1 MNAKT
6 EDKGPDYKDTSDG
19 HPEMPL
25 VEHLLELRNRLLKMV
40 LAVVICFA
48 AIYPFANELYLW
60 LSEPIRSLLPI
71 GQTMIATDITSPF
84 FAPLKLAL
92 FLSVFAAIP
101 IILYQLWS
109 FVAPGLY
116 AHEKRL
122 AFPLLFTSVILFYL
136 GAAFA
141 YYVVFPLVFGFFTAI
156 GPEGIVELPDISS
169 YLNFVLKM
177 FFAFGIAFEIPIAT
191 ILLILSGATTPAD
204 LAAKRPYVVVGC
216 FVIGMMLTPPDII
229 SQTLL
234 AVPMWILFELGILF
248 GRLAVREVSEP
259 EADEPS
265 SE

>member
-1 MNAKT
+1 MT
-6 EDKGPDYKDTSDG
+6 SQQDHQTRTSDG
-19 HPEMPL
+19 RTQQEMPL
-25 VEHLLELRNRLLKMV
+25 IEHLLELRNRLLKMV

-60 LSEPIRSLLPI
+60 VSEPLRSLLPT

-92 FLSVFAAIP
+92 VLAVFVAIP

-109 FVAPGLY
+109 FIAPGLY
-116 AHEKRL
+116 AHEKKL
-122 AFPLLFTSVILFYL
+122 AFPLLFTSIILFYL

-141 YYVVFPLVFGFFTAI
+141 YYVVFPLVFGFFTAV

-177 FFAFGIAFEIPIAT
+177 FFAFGVAFEIPIAT
-191 ILLILSGATTPAD
+191 ILLILTGATTPDD
-204 LAAKRPYVVVGC
+204 LAAKRPYIVVGC
-216 FVIGMMLTPPDII
+216 FVTGMLLTPPDII

-234 AVPMWILFELGILF
+234 ALPMWLLFELGILF
-248 GRLAVREVSEP
+248 GRLAQRDKVKDATPEP
-259 EADEPS
+259 
-265 SE
+265 